1 MNQSKPQALA
11 PQHHIVM
18 EDRKRLV
25 LSGVS
30 DVEAFE
36 EDNVQLKTVQGD
48 LTIRG
53 TGMKLESYQAEIGDL
68 VMLGYIFA
76 LVYTNDTG
84 RREGFFSRLLK

>member
-1 MNQSKPQALA
+1 MNQLKPEALA
-11 PQHHIVM
+11 RQHHIVM

-25 LSGVS
+25 ISGVS
-30 DVEAFE
+30 EVEAFE

-48 LTIRG
+48 LTVRG
-53 TGMKLESYQAEIGDL
+53 NGMKLESYQSELGDL
-68 VMLGYIFA
+68 IMLGNIFA